1 MKVAD
6 TRAELKEYQDRLWGL
21 IPTERITHFKIQRP
35 DPSILAA
42 YRELEEPTPTLA
54 DVLDSLGING
64 IIGASVLKPVIPGK
78 TVVGPA
84 VTLRYMVE
92 RAAVTQ
98 GFVDKAVAR
107 LADRDAYA
115 VAEPGDVVVMDADG
129 AEVSCMGGL
138 STTVAVARKMEA
150 CIVFGGVRDVA
161 TIRDKQYPVWSSHV
175 TPRSGK
181 YRIEAME
188 INGPVTVAGVQVRPG
203 DLVVADD
210 TGVVVIPLER
220 AEEVLKRAQ
229 EAVARE
235 QRIIELLS
243 GGATL
248 EEMRQVLPPS
258 KW

>member
-1 MKVAD
+1 MVD
-6 TRAELKEYQDRLWGL
+6 TREELKEYQSRLWGL
-21 IPTERITHFKIQRP
+21 ISTERITQFKIQRP
-35 DPSILAA
+35 APSIIAG
-42 YRELEEPTPTLA
+42 YRELEEPTPTIA

-64 IIGASVLKPVIPGK
+64 IIGASVLRPVIAGK
-78 TVVGPA
+78 TAVGPA

-92 RAAVTQ
+92 RSTATQ
-98 GFVDKAVAR
+98 GFVDKAAAR

-161 TIRDKQYPVWSSHV
+161 TIREKQYPVWSAHV

-210 TGVVVIPLER
+210 TGIVIVPLER
-220 AEEVLKRAQ
+220 AEEVLRRAQ
-229 EAVARE
+229 EAVAKER
-235 QRIIELLS
+235 RIIELLS
-243 GGATL
+243 SGANL

>member
-6 TRAELKEYQDRLWGL
+6 TREELKEYQPRMWGL
-21 IPTERITHFKIQRP
+21 IPTERVTRFKIQRP
-35 DPSILAA
+35 DPSMIAA
-42 YRELEEPTPTLA
+42 YKELEEPTPTLS

-64 IIGASVLKPVIPGK
+64 IIGASVLKPVLAGK

-92 RAAVTQ
+92 RNSVTQ
-98 GFVDKAVAR
+98 GFADKAAAR

-115 VAEPGDVVVMDADG
+115 VAEPGDVIVMDADG

-150 CIVFGGVRDVA
+150 CIVYGGVRDVA
-161 TIRDKQYPVWSSHV
+161 TIRDKQYPVWTAHI

-210 TGVVVIPLER
+210 TGVVIVPLER
-220 AEEVLKRAQ
+220 AEEVLRRAQ
-229 EAVARE
+229 EAVAKE
-235 QRIIELLS
+235 QRIMELLS
-243 GGATL
+243 SGASL